1 MGSTTGWAGAL
12 EVNAVRLV
20 ETALANHGG
29 MTVLLRLPG
38 MASSGTDAEQLGLVG
53 SAVFQDVPLGPAVWR
68 KVGQD
73 KALLL
78 GETAVAGLV
87 GSWGYV
93 SAKELFESAAGVV
106 VEGVMYTI
114 LASAAI
120 VVGDGPCGYRLT
132 VAAPAVG

>member
-1 MGSTTGWAGAL
+1 MGSVTTGAL
-12 EVNAVRLV
+12 GVNAVRLA

-53 SAVFQDVPLGPAVWR
+53 AAVFQDVPVGPAVWR
-68 KVGQD
+68 KVGQE

-78 GETAVAGLV
+78 GETAVARLV
-87 GSWGYV
+87 GSWGYL
-93 SAKELFESAAGVV
+93 SAQEMFESAAGVV

-114 LASAAI
+114 AASAAI
-120 VVGDGPCGYRLT
+120 VAGDEVCGYRLS
-132 VAAPAVG
+132 VVAPAWV